1 MLEDRPPA
9 RNRYDSAIYK
19 NRLRKN
25 GVKILYAAETVVDGP
40 EGIILEGLME
50 SLAEYYS
57 AELSQ
62 KLRRGQRESAMKCI
76 ALGGNRSFGYDIG
89 PDKHYCINPQQAPA
103 VRYIFEQYAAG
114 FTAADI
120 VAHLNANGIRTS
132 RGNAFNKNSIL
143 RIITNEMYL
152 GVYKYA
158 DIRIEGGV
166 PAMIDRDLFDR
177 CQRQLAFNRAH
188 SGGTGPRADYILSGK
203 LFCAAC
209 SRPMKG
215 VSGISHSGEKYCYYA
230 CPGHTEKKG
239 CTKAT

>member
-1 MLEDRPPA
+1 MA
-9 RNRYDSAIYK
+9 SAK
-19 NRLRKN
+19 AHE
-25 GVKILYAAETVVDGP
+25 VH
-40 EGIILEGLME
+40 
-50 SLAEYYS
+50 
-57 AELSQ
+57 
-62 KLRRGQRESAMKCI
+62 C
-76 ALGGNRSFGYDIG
+76 LGGNRSFGYDIG

-239 CTKAT
+239 CTKSNVEKSALECAIVRATAQYILAPDKLQQILDQVLDLQAHQTAPKPDPEKQALEAELAEVLHQAE